1 MKPSNN
7 YLKISLAGICST
19 LIAIGFG
26 RFIYTPILPNM
37 QDDLNLSSTTMGI
50 ISSYNYFGYLI
61 GSIIPIIWKFSNF
74 RNMIIF
80 SSIFS
85 VITIYLMGFTADIK
99 FFIILRFLCGLS
111 SAFGF
116 VFTISFMFNFFKDF
130 ENKTLQLYHFCG
142 IGLGI
147 VIGTV
152 TVWIISMT
160 GLFWNH
166 QWLIVGLI
174 GILLCIPI
182 IIFIP
187 KQLDLVTE
195 TRSQI
200 KSKVKTDFITIS
212 VGYFFFGV
220 GYIIF
225 GTFISAIARDSFEI
239 PSYQYLSW
247 IIVGFFAIPSV
258 LFWDWISKKISIDFL
273 LFLSCSTVTLG
284 VSFLLF
290 NDNLNY
296 FLISCLLYGL
306 GVPGSVALVLVEGKK
321 RFIGNVNISVAIMTS
336 AFSVGQILGPYIS
349 GILIDLENNYKS
361 SIFLAIICLVLS
373 SILMIDPRR
382 FKKI

>member
-152 TVWIISMT
+152 TVWIISMA

-166 QWLIVGLI
+166 QWLIVGFI

-212 VGYFFFGV
+212 FGYFFFGV

-290 NDNLNY
+290 NNNLNY
-296 FLISCLLYGL
+296 FIISCLLYGL